1 VIIID
6 FVDVISIVLG
16 MRGRMIEFLA
26 WYFRPQVNSSVICI
40 LLDRTVLNNLREIV
54 HIENEQEWP

>member
-1 VIIID
+1 MIIID

-26 WYFRPQVNSSVICI
+26 WYFRPQVNTSNMQKSA
-40 LLDRTVLNNLREIV
+40 R
-54 HIENEQEWP
+54 H